1 MGWGRGAE
9 SRPPRVQGT
18 KIRYL
23 ELGGWEMGPKREIR
37 GAVGYPGRG
46 TWGTSGK
53 PGLSEG
59 KGVRAGMRALVPSQG
74 VTPHLTPQIS
84 VPTPQHP
91 QP

>member
-23 ELGGWEMGPKREIR
+23 ELGGWEIGPKREIR

-46 TWGTSGK
+46 TWGTLAS
-53 PGLSEG
+53 
-59 KGVRAGMRALVPSQG
+59 
-74 VTPHLTPQIS
+74 
-84 VPTPQHP
+84 
-91 QP
+91 